1 MTRAGMPPTTVFAGT
16 SFVTTAPAAITAPA
30 PTVTPP
36 RTVTP
41 APTHVP
47 SPIEMPGNETFPARR
62 SDPPTAWVSVM
73 NRAKAPML
81 QFLPNVTFARI

>member
-16 SFVTTAPAAITAPA
+16 SFVTTAPA

-47 SPIEMPGNETFPARR
+47 SPIEMPGNETLPARR